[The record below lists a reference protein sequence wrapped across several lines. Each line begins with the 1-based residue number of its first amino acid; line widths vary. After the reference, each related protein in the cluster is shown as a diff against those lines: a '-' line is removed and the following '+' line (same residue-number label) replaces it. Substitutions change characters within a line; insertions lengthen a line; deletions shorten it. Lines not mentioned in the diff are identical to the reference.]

1 MSALANAIGA
11 TIVLNTLAQ
20 SRLSFFRRQC
30 KESTGMP
37 KNIGW
42 LGTGQHVSEI
52 AYVCGFATTPGC
64 KQQIGSRISESQIDF
79 VSLFSD
85 PLEVQPRDSGHY
97 SSHKSLQSRS
107 LIVDDLSAQLAPL
120 DMYGLTNLA
129 SAAVDG
135 LIALFCTSRK
145 RPRALARARSTDM

>member
-1 MSALANAIGA
+1 
-11 TIVLNTLAQ
+11 
-20 SRLSFFRRQC
+20 
-30 KESTGMP
+30 MP

-52 AYVCGFATTPGC
+52 AYVYGFATTPGG

-79 VSLFSD
+79 ASLFSD
-85 PLEVQPRDSGHY
+85 PLEVQPRDWGHY

-107 LIVDDLSAQLAPL
+107 RLIVHDLSAQLAPL
-120 DMYGLTNLA
+120 DMYGPANLA

-145 RPRALARARSTDM
+145 RLRALARARSTDMWPPTNCLVLGLLRGVA